1 MANILIVEDHPVVV
15 EGLQKLLSGKGIVS
29 ECLVANSV
37 KECLQILKACTPDLV
52 LLDYNLPDGN
62 GIDLCRDILKENTNI
77 KILAVSSYKEQGLVR
92 RMIDNGAKGYVLK
105 NASEEEIIEAI
116 TTVLSGKNYIC
127 EETQSILKGKPG
139 NTIIITKREIEVLKY
154 ISEGMTNAEIA
165 EKLFISPLTVD
176 SHRKNLIIKLNAKN
190 TASLIKTAF
199 QNGYLDG

>member
-15 EGLQKLLSGKGIVS
+15 EGLQKLLSGRGIAS
-29 ECLVANSV
+29 TCMVAYSV
-37 KECLQILKACTPDLV
+37 KECHHILKACTPDLI

-62 GIDLCRDILKENTNI
+62 GIDLCRDILKKYADL
-77 KILAVSSYKEQGLVR
+77 KILAISSYKEQGLVR

-105 NASEEEIIEAI
+105 NASEDEIIEAI

-127 EETQSILKGKPG
+127 EETQNILEGKQG
-139 NTIIITKREIEVLKY
+139 TSIIITRREIEVLKY
-154 ISEGMTNAEIA
+154 ISEGMTNVEIA

-199 QNGYLDG
+199 QKGYLD